1 MNVREVGETWSDDGA
16 TAPARSDDAPFLPR
30 ILFSLRRRA
39 FLIVLV
45 WTVTMA
51 AAALVVSLQPP
62 QYRAEATLE
71 VRPEQPLLADPSDP
85 SVAGSLT
92 LWDSYFRTQSSLLQS
107 RKLLERVLRT
117 VPPPLAKEYRAADDP
132 VQALASQLEVE
143 SIPSTF
149 IVRVAILHPSPE
161 RGPEIVNALVSAYQE
176 EATGRWREIK
186 SGAADLL
193 DRETLPALQRKVAE
207 ADGNLQDFQDETGF
221 ADFEEQ
227 YASLLDGRR
236 KLTGQLSE
244 IRLKKVRFES
254 ERDALNQINSE
265 SLVGLFDPA
274 LAGTRALEPL
284 LAQRSTLEA
293 SIAADSLVYKEK
305 HPRMMALRRQLQEN
319 KNQLQGVVQAASKS
333 LDREILAAVFEE
345 QTLLRDQAAVEKQMS
360 DSRVGVS
367 RYKKLE
373 AELASARDVLNA
385 AIKRAD
391 DAKATSKGGLA
402 SVRIIDT
409 AKTPASPGGKGRIL
423 LTVAAV
429 IGLLFGL
436 TSALLAEELDDRIT
450 TSRAVEVF
458 LGVDV
463 LALIP
468 RLTRSGRKGVR
479 PDAPL
484 VLADDP
490 MSLNLE
496 VFRMLRD
503 EVTSRLERVSGGRVI
518 AVVGPRYGEGK
529 TTVALN
535 LTRVLAME
543 SRRVLLIDGDLRR
556 PQLKK
561 LLARRNGMG
570 LEEYLRE
577 EQDLRG
583 AAQPSRLP
591 NVDVLGAQQE
601 LYRPGEVAGSD
612 RFRALI
618 REAREQYDYVVIDA
632 GAVNLISEVATMARQ
647 ADGALLV
654 LQQGESRRREV
665 RAAKRRLAVLGSRI
679 VGAVLNGVPAERPT
693 DVRREEPEL
702 PREIQREL
710 ESNDELVA
718 IVEQELFSGPGS
730 RDDLDDRKD

>member
-1 MNVREVGETWSDDGA
+1 MNVREGSDSWSDDGPS
-16 TAPARSDDAPFLPR
+16 PARSDDTPFLPR
-30 ILFSLRRRA
+30 VLFSLRRRA

-45 WTVTMA
+45 WAVTMA
-51 AAALVVSLQPP
+51 AAALAVSLQPP

-71 VRPEQPLLADPSDP
+71 VRPEQPLLPDPSDP
-85 SVAGSLT
+85 AVAGTLT
-92 LWDSYFRTQSSLLQS
+92 LWDSYFRTQASLLQS
-107 RKLLERVLRT
+107 RKLLDRVLRS
-117 VPPPLAKEYRAADDP
+117 VPAPVAQDYRAAEDP
-132 VQALASQLEVE
+132 IQALASQLEVE

-149 IVRVAILHPSPE
+149 IVRVALNHPSPE

-176 EATGRWREIK
+176 EATGRWRQIK
-186 SGAADLL
+186 TGAAALL
-193 DRETLPALQRKVAE
+193 DTETLPALQRKVEE
-207 ADGNLQDFQDETGF
+207 ADGSLRNFQEETGF

-236 KLTGQLSE
+236 KLTSQLSE
-244 IRLKKVRFES
+244 IRLKKVRFQS
-254 ERDALNQINSE
+254 ERDALNEINSDN
-265 SLVGLFDPA
+265 LVGLFDPA

-284 LAQRSTLEA
+284 LTQRSTLEA
-293 SIAADSLVYKEK
+293 QIASESLIYKDK
-305 HPRMMALRRQLQEN
+305 HPRMMALRRQLQEV
-319 KNQLQGVVQAASKS
+319 KGQLQGVVQAATKS
-333 LDREILAAVFEE
+333 LDREILAAVIEE
-345 QTLLRDQAAVEKQMS
+345 QTLLRDQQAVEKQMAE
-360 DSRVGVS
+360 SRVGVS

-373 AELASARDVLNA
+373 AELTSARDVLNA

-402 SVRIIDT
+402 SVRVIDT

-429 IGLLFGL
+429 LGLVFGL
-436 TSALLAEELDDRIT
+436 TSALVAEELDDRIT
-450 TSRAVEVF
+450 SSRAVEVF

-463 LALIP
+463 LARIP
-468 RLTRSGRKGVR
+468 RLTSRGKKGVR

-484 VLADDP
+484 VLADDG

-496 VFRMLRD
+496 IFRMLRD
-503 EVTSRLERVSGGRVI
+503 EVSSRLERVSGGRVL

-529 TTVALN
+529 TTIALN

-543 SRRVLLIDGDLRR
+543 NRRVLLIDGDLRR

-591 NVDVLGAQQE
+591 NVDILGAQQE

-618 REAREQYDYVVIDA
+618 REARELYEYVVIDA

-647 ADGALLV
+647 ADGTLLV

-665 RAAKRRLAVLGSRI
+665 RQSKRRLAGLGSRI
-679 VGAVLNGVPAERPT
+679 VGAVLNGVPASAPV
-693 DVRREEPEL
+693 DARREEPEL
-702 PREIQREL
+702 PQEIQREL
-710 ESNDELVA
+710 ASNDELVA
-718 IVEQELFSGPGS
+718 IVEQELIGGS
-730 RDDLDDRKD
+730 HDFDDRKPN

>member
-1 MNVREVGETWSDDGA
+1 MNVREDSDSWSDGREV
-16 TAPARSDDAPFLPR
+16 PARSDDTPFLPR
-30 ILFSLRRRA
+30 VLFSLRRRA

-45 WTVTMA
+45 WAVTMA
-51 AAALVVSLQPP
+51 AAALAVSLQPP

-71 VRPEQPLLADPSDP
+71 VRPEQPLIADPSDP
-85 SVAGSLT
+85 AVAGTLT
-92 LWDSYFRTQSSLLQS
+92 LWDSYFRTQASLLQS
-107 RKLLERVLRT
+107 RKLLEHVLRT
-117 VPPPLAKEYRAADDP
+117 VPPPVAQDYRLLDDP
-132 VQALASQLEVE
+132 VGALAGQLEVE

-149 IVRVAILHPSPE
+149 IVRVALLHPSPVK
-161 RGPEIVNALVSAYQE
+161 GPEIVNALVSAYQE

-186 SGAADLL
+186 TGAAQLL
-193 DRETLPALQRKVAE
+193 DRETLPALQRKVEE
-207 ADGNLQDFQDETGF
+207 ADGNLQTFQEETGF

-227 YASLLDGRR
+227 YASLLEGRR

-244 IRLKKVRFES
+244 IRLKRVRFQA
-254 ERDALNQINSE
+254 ERDALREINSE

-284 LAQRSTLEA
+284 LTLRSTLEA
-293 SIAADSLVYKEK
+293 SIASESLIYKDK
-305 HPRMMALRRQLQEN
+305 HPRMMALRRQHEEV
-319 KNQLQGVVQAASKS
+319 KAQLQGVVQAATKS
-333 LDREILAAVFEE
+333 LDREILAAAIEE
-345 QTLLRDQAAVEKQMS
+345 ETLVRDQATLEKGMA
-360 DSRVGVS
+360 DSRARLT
-367 RYKKLE
+367 RYKRLE
-373 AELASARDVLNA
+373 AELASAREVYNSTL
-385 AIKRAD
+385 KKAD
-391 DAKATSKGGLA
+391 DAKATSRGGLA
-402 SVRIIDT
+402 SVRVIDT
-409 AKTPASPGGKGRIL
+409 AKSPAGSSGKGRLL

-429 IGLLFGL
+429 MGLLFGL
-436 TSALLAEELDDRIT
+436 TSALVAEELDDRIT

-463 LALIP
+463 LARIP
-468 RLTRSGRKGVR
+468 RLTPSGKKGVR

-490 MSLNLE
+490 LSLNLE
-496 VFRMLRD
+496 IFRMLRD
-503 EVTSRLERVSGGRVI
+503 ELSSRLERVSGGRVL
-518 AVVGPRYGEGK
+518 AVAGPRYGEGK

-543 SRRVLLIDGDLRR
+543 NRRVLLIDGDLRR

-570 LEEYLRE
+570 LEEYLRQ

-618 REAREQYDYVVIDA
+618 REARELYDYVVIDA
-632 GAVNLISEVATMARQ
+632 GAVNVISEVATMARQ

-654 LQQGESRRREV
+654 LEQGQTRRREV
-665 RAAKRRLAVLGSRI
+665 RVAKRRLAGLGSRI
-679 VGAVLNGVPAERPT
+679 LGAVLNGVPAGVP
-693 DVRREEPEL
+693 DFRRQEPEL
-702 PREIQREL
+702 PKEIQREL
-710 ESNDELVA
+710 ESNNELIA
-718 IVEQELFSGPGS
+718 IVEQELLSGAGLPDES
-730 RDDLDDRKD
+730 DERKS

>member
-1 MNVREVGETWSDDGA
+1 MHVREVAESWSDDGA
-16 TAPARSDDAPFLPR
+16 AAPARSDDAPFLPR

-45 WTVTMA
+45 WAVTMA
-51 AAALVVSLQPP
+51 AAALAVSLQPP

-85 SVAGSLT
+85 AVAGSLT

-107 RKLLERVLRT
+107 RKLLDRVLRT
-117 VPPPLAKEYRAADDP
+117 VPPPVSKDYRAADDP

-149 IVRVAILHPSPE
+149 IVRVALLHPSPE

-207 ADGNLQDFQDETGF
+207 ADGNLQDFQEETGF

-227 YASLLDGRR
+227 YASLLEGRR

-254 ERDALNQINSE
+254 EREALNQINSE

-293 SIAADSLVYKEK
+293 SIAAESLVYKEK

-319 KNQLQGVVQAASKS
+319 KNQLQGVVQAATKS

-345 QTLLRDQAAVEKQMS
+345 QTLLRDQAALEKQMS

-402 SVRIIDT
+402 SVRVIDT
-409 AKTPASPGGKGRIL
+409 AKSPASPSGKGRIL

-730 RDDLDDRKD
+730 HDDAGDRKA